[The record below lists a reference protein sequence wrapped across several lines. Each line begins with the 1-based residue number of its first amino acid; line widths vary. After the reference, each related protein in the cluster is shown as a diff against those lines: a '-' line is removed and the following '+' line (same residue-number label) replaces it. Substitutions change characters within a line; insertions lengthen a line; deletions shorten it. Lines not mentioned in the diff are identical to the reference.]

1 MKSIFRFLAGILL
14 PMMLLGS
21 CKSDYTLDIYGAIS
35 GKVTDVSSGAPLPAA
50 QVTLIPSS
58 KTVQTTD
65 DGTFSF
71 TGLEEG
77 QYTVSVQK
85 DGYQANRKNVT
96 VVSGETTELVVP
108 LTEIP
113 KN

>member
-1 MKSIFRFLAGILL
+1 MKSISRFLAGVLL
-14 PMMLLGS
+14 PLALLSS
-21 CKSDYTLDIYGAIS
+21 CKSDYTLDIYGTIS
-35 GKVTDVSSGAPLPAA
+35 GKVTDVSTGNPLPAA
-50 QVTLIPSS
+50 QVTLVPSS
-58 KTVQTTD
+58 KTIQTTE

-71 TGLEEG
+71 SGLDEG

-96 VVSGETTELVVP
+96 VVSGETTDIVVT
-108 LTEIP
+108 LSVIS